1 VVITP
6 PLRIAQTLCAIK
18 KLYMSKKIEEL
29 NIEESKELIDK
40 ITVRNKQLEIN
51 KVKLRKQRDG
61 KLDEKR
67 KLKESKS
74 KKMKSLQEAIKKTN
88 SKSLK
93 DSKRKSKERESN
105 SFDSRI
111 SSKDK
116 EIQRLRDAITKIDK
130 EKAHNSKLKA
140 MVHIHLKKLKSN

>member
-1 VVITP
+1 
-6 PLRIAQTLCAIK
+6 
-18 KLYMSKKIEEL
+18 MSRNIEEL

-40 ITVRNKQLEIN
+40 ITVLNKQLEIN
-51 KVKLRKQRDG
+51 KVKLKKQRDG

-74 KKMKSLQEAIKKTN
+74 KKMKFLQEAIKKTN

-93 DSKRKSKERESN
+93 DSKKKLKEREAN
-105 SFDSRI
+105 YFDNRI
-111 SSKDK
+111 STKAK

-130 EKAHNSKLKA
+130 EKADNSKFKA
-140 MVHIHLKKLKSN
+140 MVRIHLKKLKRN